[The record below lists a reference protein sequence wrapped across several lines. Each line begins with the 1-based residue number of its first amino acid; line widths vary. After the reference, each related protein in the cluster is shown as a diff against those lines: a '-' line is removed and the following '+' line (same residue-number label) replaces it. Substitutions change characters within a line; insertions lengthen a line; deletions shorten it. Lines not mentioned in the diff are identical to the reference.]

1 LERSRIKGIIVDD
14 SMAKPALMS
23 IGDRILLTWNYG
35 KAQFFVGAVYN
46 VFCTLL
52 LKTGFS
58 YSFFVDA
65 FILKAIVSALT
76 YYLTRQF
83 QNRDAIFFYINLG
96 LSRRKLQL
104 SVLLIDY
111 LVLAILLTSVLLLYG
126 KA

>member
-1 LERSRIKGIIVDD
+1 
-14 SMAKPALMS
+14 MS
-23 IGDRILLTWNYG
+23 IRDRILLTWNYG
-35 KAQFFVGAVYN
+35 KAQFLVGAAYN

-65 FILKAIVSALT
+65 FILKSIVCALT

-96 LSRRKLQL
+96 LSRRKMQL
-104 SVLLIDY
+104 SVLFVDY
-111 LVLAILLTSVLLLYG
+111 LVLAILLTYVLLLHG
-126 KA
+126 EA

>member
-1 LERSRIKGIIVDD
+1 
-14 SMAKPALMS
+14 MS
-23 IGDRILLTWNYG
+23 IRDRILLTWNYG
-35 KAQFFVGAVYN
+35 KAQFLVGAAYN

-65 FILKAIVSALT
+65 FILKSIVFALT

-96 LSRRKLQL
+96 LSRRKMQL
-104 SVLLIDY
+104 SVLFVDY
-111 LVLAILLTSVLLLYG
+111 LVLTILLTSILLLHG
-126 KA
+126 